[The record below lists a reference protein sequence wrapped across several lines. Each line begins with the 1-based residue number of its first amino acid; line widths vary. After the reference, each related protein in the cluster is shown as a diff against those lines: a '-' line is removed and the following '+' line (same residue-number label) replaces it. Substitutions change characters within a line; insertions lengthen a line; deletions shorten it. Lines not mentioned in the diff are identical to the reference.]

1 MSEAES
7 INSSDKESVE
17 EIEIAEAPQQLEEE
31 FEAIE
36 NSRDKNQP
44 FLEIKQVALKEPK

>member
-17 EIEIAEAPQQLEEE
+17 EVEIAEAQQPLEDE
-31 FEAIE
+31 FEALG
-36 NSRDKNQP
+36 NSRDTNQP
-44 FLEIKQVALKEPK
+44 FLEIKQVNSKERK